1 MKWLWQQS
9 GRWTLLTFLLREKA
23 VLWCLLGFASIYLAF
38 SFFEVPIWRCV
49 WRELTG
55 WRCPGCGLTTGCKA
69 LLRGDFAEAMA
80 WNWFTPAVVLALL
93 ATPVILALPKTV
105 GEKLLHRLE
114 KFESRSRLVLFGV
127 LLVLLQIFFRLQ
139 GWA

>member
-93 ATPVILALPKTV
+93 ATPVILALPKKV